1 VALTPKCFD
10 LLVVLVEN
18 SGHLLEKEKLITIL
32 WPDHFVEE
40 SNLSFNISTL
50 RKALG
55 DGQGGQQYIET
66 VPKKGFRFVGQV
78 EEESGDE
85 MEIRTINQNPAV
97 SEVALKGYGETMG
110 GQAFQ
115 PESIVQ
121 GAAASHSRRLNILFI
136 VLAAGAIGFLAHQL
150 WTRRATTPVQ
160 PPLRTIAVLPFKPL
174 SNESRNESLELGMA
188 ESLISKLSG
197 MKQIVV
203 RPVGAVRKYTD
214 PQQDPAQV
222 GRELEAEAVLDGTI
236 QKAGDRV
243 RVTVRLVDVENSA
256 TSWSE
261 QFDTDF
267 TDIFRVQDAI
277 SERVVQALTVRLSS
291 EDSARLKV
299 HQTENPEAYQ
309 LYLQG
314 NYFFSKPTGDRGDNF
329 RKSLEYYLAAAEKD
343 PKFASAY
350 VGIAEY
356 YISAG
361 SNRPPWERSPQA
373 RVAVMRALERDGNLG
388 EAHNALAELKYQYE
402 FDWSGAEAEFRR
414 ALDIEPNAAY
424 FHLAYGWYQMCLG
437 RFDQAQAELNKA
449 QELEPSSLRFNKTQ
463 GILFL
468 FMRQYDKAFSHY
480 EKMRL
485 VEPNLIHRNQW
496 SMSVAYEQRGLYAQ
510 AVEEFLEDGRTR
522 GYLTFAEIKALS
534 KTFKGSGWQGFVL
547 ARIELLERKS
557 KKEYV
562 PPTALAGIHALAG
575 EKDSAFAWLEKAVET
590 RDPWLSLIKIQPAY
604 DTLRSD
610 PRFTTLLQRL
620 NLTP

>member
-1 VALTPKCFD
+1 
-10 LLVVLVEN
+10 
-18 SGHLLEKEKLITIL
+18 
-32 WPDHFVEE
+32 
-40 SNLSFNISTL
+40 
-50 RKALG
+50 
-55 DGQGGQQYIET
+55 
-66 VPKKGFRFVGQV
+66 
-78 EEESGDE
+78 
-85 MEIRTINQNPAV
+85 
-97 SEVALKGYGETMG
+97 
-110 GQAFQ
+110 
-115 PESIVQ
+115 
-121 GAAASHSRRLNILFI
+121 
-136 VLAAGAIGFLAHQL
+136 
-150 WTRRATTPVQ
+150 
-160 PPLRTIAVLPFKPL
+160 
-174 SNESRNESLELGMA
+174 
-188 ESLISKLSG
+188 
-197 MKQIVV
+197 
-203 RPVGAVRKYTD
+203 
-214 PQQDPAQV
+214 V